1 MLITASWVEQ
11 VQKMLDIKA
20 VSQVWGNRPEWYVW
34 IDGTPGV
41 YALVFEEGENITA
54 SGQTLNVGLF
64 AIKCYPYV
72 TASVFETF
80 SSQEREILTSDWFD
94 STHTPRIEARQDI
107 PESLFVVG
115 SLSFIMDADEKVAMI
130 TFDSL
135 DSLKWSTLKT
145 KNDEKNGP
153 FKESVIRHIPA
164 WHIGYPLFDRL
175 IGLYAFYSKRPPAF
189 IGASRSPGFD
199 CIIDT
204 QQTPKNRVCL
214 DAQQWSASVLFV
226 NPPDADTWVDTL
238 WRAHIDPEEKIVWEQ
253 TCLPSACHHTAG
265 NGFSPVSINSL
276 WWDLAHSDLKSELAS
291 TCGCEE
297 HQHHG
302 AD

>member
-1 MLITASWVEQ
+1 
-11 VQKMLDIKA
+11 
-20 VSQVWGNRPEWYVW
+20 
-34 IDGTPGV
+34 V
-41 YALVFEEGENITA
+41 YALVFEEGETITA

-64 AIKCYPYV
+64 IIKCYPYI

-80 SSQEREILTSDWFD
+80 SPQEREILTSDWFD
-94 STHTPRIEARQDI
+94 STHTPRIEVRQDI

-115 SLSFIMDADEKVAMI
+115 SLSFITDADEKIAMF

-135 DSLKWSTLKT
+135 DSLKWSMLKT
-145 KNDEKNGP
+145 KIDEKNGP

-164 WHIGYPLFDRL
+164 WNIGYPLFDRL
-175 IGLYAFYSKRPPAF
+175 ISLYAFYSKRPPAF

-204 QQTPKNRVCL
+204 QQTPKNRVCQ
-214 DAQQWSASVLFV
+214 DAQQRSASVLFV
-226 NPPDADTWVDTL
+226 NPPDTDTWVDNL

-265 NGFSPVSINSL
+265 NGFLPLAINSL
-276 WWDLAHSDLKSELAS
+276 WWGLAHSDLKSELAS
-291 TCGCEE
+291 TCGCED

-302 AD
+302 AG